1 MSDERVRTKK
11 KLYVNGI
18 IVGEVEAT
26 GDVQK
31 DLEVARDILK
41 SMGLHKEVTL
51 TQAMFRQALSFSTT
65 AAYIHKRDLLT
76 TPANGLSIAPF
87 VVNSAFS
94 IELYLKTLLSLHDIA
109 VPREHSLLI
118 LYDRLPESARSGI
131 FDAAKRH
138 SHEYQVVVST
148 EGQFRGFV
156 AELDT
161 AFEEWRYVYEK
172 GKAGPINIWQA
183 ILVMKAAHE
192 ACKNLGAT

>member
-1 MSDERVRTKK
+1 MGVEREPTKK

-31 DLEVARDILK
+31 DMELARDFLK
-41 SMGLHKEVTL
+41 SKGLHKEVTL
-51 TQAMFRQALSFSTT
+51 TQAMFRQAVSFSTT

-76 TPANGLSIAPF
+76 TPANGLSVAPF

-94 IELYLKTLLSLHDIA
+94 IEIYLKTLLSLHDIV
-109 VPREHSLLI
+109 VPRKHSLLT
-118 LYDRLPESARSGI
+118 LYDRLPDSARSVI

-148 EGQFRGFV
+148 ENQFRGFV

-161 AFEEWRYVYEK
+161 AFEEWRYLYEK
-172 GKAGPINIWQA
+172 GRAGPINIWPT
-183 ILVMKAAHE
+183 ILVMKAVHE
-192 ACKNLGAT
+192 ACKKLGAT